1 MIKHEKSVASH
12 IHWTLGDISLGG
24 SNMVKEMNEKWKNQ
38 GKKYL
43 LILPCSKR
51 KKRISNA
58 YAIDLY
64 DGPFY
69 RMIRKNKPENLDI
82 LIISAKYGLIRYNEK
97 ISDYEQIMTVERVEE
112 LANDIY
118 VKLKEILKMNNY
130 DHIFINLGKTYALTL
145 ERSKTMLSR
154 YNVYWAN
161 GQIGERLHQLKN
173 WLESIGAEVEGAQ

>member
-1 MIKHEKSVASH
+1 VYERVKR
-12 IHWTLGDISLGG
+12 ISLGDF
-24 SNMVKEMNEKWKNQ
+24 NVVREMNEKWKNQ

-69 RMIRKNKPENLDI
+69 RMVRKNKPENLDI
-82 LIISAKYGLIRYNEK
+82 LILSAKYGLIRYNEK
-97 ISDYEQIMTVERVEE
+97 ISDYEQIMTVERAEE
-112 LANDIY
+112 LANSVYI
-118 VKLKEILKMNNY
+118 KLKEILKMNHY
-130 DHIFINLGKTYALTL
+130 DHVLINLGKTYVIAL
-145 ERSKTMLSR
+145 EKSKTMLSR

-161 GQIGERLHQLKN
+161 GQIGERLNQLKN
-173 WLESIGAEVEGAQ
+173 WLESICAGVEGAQ